1 MPPSSLLNLTYG
13 ERKNGVTP
21 AHSIPDMQNQNYDKQ
36 FNRNMM
42 GNRNYADTTTANYQ
56 DRNQYN
62 QSYDNRNQQ
71 SGFSGFQRGRGGK
84 F

>member
-21 AHSIPDMQNQNYDKQ
+21 AHSIPDMQSKNYDKQ
-36 FNRNMM
+36 FNRS
-42 GNRNYADTTTANYQ
+42 RNYTDTTTANYQ
-56 DRNQYN
+56 DKNQYN

-71 SGFSGFQRGRGGK
+71 PGLSGFQRGRGG
-84 F
+84 